1 MSKIIKKSIIVLA
14 AALSVTILA
23 AVFMT
28 SSVYAKESPAL
39 AAAIQVQDAFAEV
52 VDASKASVVVITNKQ
67 RRRNM
72 SMGPWSSEGMEDFF
86 DFFNIPPEFRRRNGR
101 RPKQEDRLPEAVGG
115 GSGVIIRKD
124 GYILTNFHVIKDYEY
139 LEVKTADGTV
149 FDNMA
154 DAKAVEVIGIDEE
167 SDLAVLKIGND
178 QKKEFPYLEFADSD
192 KLRVGQWAIAIGAPF
207 SLDYSVTIGCI
218 SQKGRTDMGM
228 STFDNYIQTDASIN
242 PGNSGGPLLDI
253 HGNIIGI
260 NQFIVTGGNDNKG
273 SIGIGFAI
281 ASNLAKTISN
291 ELIENGEIAR
301 PFLGITMQELNRAI
315 QEELEINYGVLVRDV
330 VPDCAAEKAG
340 IQPGDVILTING
352 HRVMT
357 SHELLMEVTKYKAG
371 DVLELGIRRGAKQLT
386 FKIKTER
393 REDFIGKNNG
403 SGRGKR
409 NTTPSNTQNLQK
421 RLGLELVE
429 ENGKVI
435 VQDVIPG
442 GAADRAGNDNDDKI
456 MPDDIIID
464 INRVPIKSI
473 ADVRKALADIKKNTA
488 IIYLQRKS
496 PRGDD
501 YKYFI
506 AVNIAEK

>member
-1 MSKIIKKSIIVLA
+1 MRDYLQRSVIV
-14 AALSVTILA
+14 LA
-23 AVFMT
+23 AVFMA
-28 SSVYAKESPAL
+28 SSVYAKESPAVS
-39 AAAIQVQDAFAEV
+39 AALQVQDAFAEV
-52 VDASKASVVVITNKQ
+52 VDASKTSVVVITNKQ
-67 RRRNM
+67 TRRNM
-72 SMGPWSSEGMEDFF
+72 NIGPWQLNNGMEDFF
-86 DFFNIPPEFRRRNGR
+86 DFFNIPREYRRRDRDGR
-101 RPKQEDRLPEAVGG
+101 RPRQENRLPEVAGK
-115 GSGVIIRKD
+115 GSGVLIRKD

-139 LEVKTADGTV
+139 LEVKTSDGTV
-149 FDNMA
+149 FDSMA
-154 DAKAVEVIGIDEE
+154 DAKAVEVVGIDEE
-167 SDLAVLKIGND
+167 SDLAVLKIGGG
-178 QKKEFPYLEFADSD
+178 KKQEFPYLEFADSD

-207 SLDYSVTIGCI
+207 DLDYSVTIGCV
-218 SQKGRTDMGM
+218 SQKGRTDLGM

-260 NQFIVTGGNDNKG
+260 NQFIVTGGNG
-273 SIGIGFAI
+273 SRGSVGIGFAI
-281 ASNLAKTISN
+281 ASNLAKTISD

-301 PFLGITMQELNRAI
+301 PFLGITMQELTRAI
-315 QEELEINYGVLVRDV
+315 KEELEISYGVLVRDV

-340 IQPGDVILTING
+340 IQPGDVILTLNG
-352 HRVMT
+352 HRVKT

-371 DVLELGIRRGAKQLT
+371 DVLELGVRRGTKQLT
-386 FKIKTER
+386 FKIKTAR
-393 REDFIGKNNG
+393 RDEFVGKSNG
-403 SGRGKR
+403 SGKGSRSEAPA
-409 NTTPSNTQNLQK
+409 NAQNLQK

-464 INRVPIKSI
+464 INRIPVKSI